1 MNVNLAIDGSGI
13 AIITLDRPRV
23 HNAFDAVMIKEILAA
38 FTQLNQMEEVRVILL
53 KANGKSFSA
62 GADLGWMQRMVEYD
76 SVQNKA
82 DARLLADL
90 MHAVYHA
97 KPVVIGL
104 VQGAAYGGGVGLVA
118 CCDIVLAA
126 PLASFCLPEVKLGLI
141 PAVISPYLIRAMGV
155 RQAKRYAIT
164 TEPFTAEKALMLGL
178 VHEIVLERELLTSG
192 YALAEKI
199 LVNGPQ
205 AVKET
210 KQLFHT
216 ISDRSM
222 DSALMDETVERI
234 AMLRTSDEAQKR
246 LRAFLR
252 K

>member
-1 MNVNLAIDGSGI
+1 MNLNLAMDGGGI
-13 AIITLDRPRV
+13 AIITLDRPGV
-23 HNAFDAVMIKEILAA
+23 HNAFDDVMIKDMLAVLA
-38 FTQLNQMEEVRVILL
+38 QLNQMEIRVILL

-76 SVQNKA
+76 EVQNQA

-118 CCDIVLAA
+118 CCDVVLAT
-126 PLASFCLPEVKLGLI
+126 PLASFCLPEFKLGLM

-155 RQAKRYAIT
+155 RQAQRYAIT
-164 TEPFTAEKALMLGL
+164 AETFTAETALGL
-178 VHEIVLERELLTSG
+178 GLIHEIVPEPELLTKG

-199 LVNGPQ
+199 LANGVQ
-205 AVKET
+205 AVQET
-210 KQLFHT
+210 KALFHA
-216 ISDRSM
+216 ISDRPV
-222 DSALMDETVERI
+222 DALLENEMVERI
-234 AMLRTSDEAQKR
+234 ATLRVGDEAQRR
-246 LRAFLR
+246 LRAFLG